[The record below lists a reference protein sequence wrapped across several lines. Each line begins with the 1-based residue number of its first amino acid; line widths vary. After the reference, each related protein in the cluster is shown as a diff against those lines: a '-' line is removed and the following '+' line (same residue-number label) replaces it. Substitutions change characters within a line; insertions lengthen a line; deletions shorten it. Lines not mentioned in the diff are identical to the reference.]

1 MAGISDKIVL
11 GTGGFCPLR
20 NHARRRSSAA

>member
-20 NHARRRSSAA
+20 DHARRRGNAT